1 MTTGLDHQALR
12 VTSHSVADTQ
22 RLATVVSQVVE
33 PGDLIV
39 LAGELGAGKTAFTKG
54 LAAAIGIVETVTS
67 PTFVLV
73 QEYEG
78 PLPLAHV
85 DVYRIE
91 HPAELPDLGLDDLLD
106 GGRLV
111 VVEWGD
117 TVGAALPTD
126 RLEVHLRFGATEDQ
140 RDVDIVVQGPR
151 WRARKDRLRT
161 LLADW
166 DQPA

>member
-1 MTTGLDHQALR
+1 VTTGLDHQALR
-12 VTSHSVADTQ
+12 VTSHSVADTH
-22 RLATVVSQVVE
+22 RLATVVSQLVE

-39 LAGELGAGKTAFTKG
+39 LAGDLGAGKTAFTKG
-54 LAAAIGIVETVTS
+54 LAAAIGIEDPVTS

-73 QEYEG
+73 QEHDG

-85 DVYRIE
+85 DVYRLE

-106 GGRLV
+106 GERLV

-117 TVGAALPTD
+117 MIGAGLPTD
-126 RLEVHLRFGATEDQ
+126 RLELHLRFGATDDE
-140 RDVDIVVQGPR
+140 RSVEIIVQGPR
-151 WRARKDRLRT
+151 WRARKDRLRA

-166 DQPA
+166 DRPA

>member
-1 MTTGLDHQALR
+1 VTTGLDHHALR
-12 VTSHSVADTQ
+12 LTSRSVADTQ
-22 RLATVVSQVVE
+22 RLATVLSQVVQ
-33 PGDLIV
+33 PGDLIL

-54 LAAAIGIVETVTS
+54 LAAAIGIDETVTS

-73 QEYEG
+73 QEYDG

-85 DVYRIE
+85 DVYRLE

-106 GGRLV
+106 GTRLV

-117 TVGAALPTD
+117 TIAAALPTD
-126 RLEVHLRFGATEDQ
+126 RLEVHLRFGATEDE
-140 RDVDIVVQGPR
+140 RAVEIVVQGPR
-151 WRARKDRLRT
+151 WRARKARLRA

>member
-1 MTTGLDHQALR
+1 VSTGLDHAALR
-12 VTSHSVADTQ
+12 VLSHSVADTH
-22 RLATVVSQVVE
+22 RLATVVSQLVQ
-33 PGDLIV
+33 PGDLVV
-39 LAGELGAGKTAFTKG
+39 LAGDLGAGKTAFTKG
-54 LAAAIGIVETVTS
+54 LASAIGITDTVTS

-73 QEYEG
+73 QEYDG

-85 DVYRIE
+85 DVYRLE
-91 HPAELPDLGLDDLLD
+91 HPAELPDLGLDELLD

-117 TVGAALPTD
+117 TIAAALPQD
-126 RLEVHLRFGATEDQ
+126 RLEIHLHRGSTDDE
-140 RDVDIVVQGPR
+140 RDVEIVVQGPR

-166 DQPA
+166 DRPS

>member
-1 MTTGLDHQALR
+1 MTTGLDHHSLR
-12 VTSHSVADTQ
+12 VLSHSVSDTH
-22 RLATVVSQVVE
+22 RLATVISQLVQ
-33 PGDLIV
+33 PGDLVV

-54 LAAAIGIVETVTS
+54 LAAAIGIVDAVTS

-117 TVGAALPTD
+117 TIAAALPTD
-126 RLEVHLRFGATEDQ
+126 RLEVHLHFGRTDDERAVEL
-140 RDVDIVVQGPR
+140 VVQGPR